1 MKLQLATALTFLTLA
16 LAMPAP
22 EAEPENPMP
31 VPIANPIKNENE
43 PRNIRPA
50 ALGLEKRAR
59 VSCKIVNTD
68 STAVN
73 CRYKPSLSSSVIAR
87 IPRGSTHTFYC
98 YKRGDCYNG
107 NWLVLPSPFSC
118 RCLSVMLDGWLTVVV
133 PGIKCFTKSKSVI
146 SMDITLIA
154 AALLVSSPVRQL
166 ATWALVSVL
175 IVDLRGSWGV
185 LGGALDLDIYI
196 YIMLGSWT
204 WQARIIKPKS
214 KTKER

>member
-1 MKLQLATALTFLTLA
+1 MNLQLATALTFLTLA

-31 VPIANPIKNENE
+31 VPIANPIENENE
-43 PRNIRPA
+43 PRDIRPA

-68 STAVN
+68 SAAVN

-107 NWLVLPSPFSC
+107 NCTWDQMFYREQICYINGYYTGSSC
-118 RCLSVMLDGWLTVVV
+118 TA
-133 PGIKCFTKSKSVI
+133 K
-146 SMDITLIA
+146 
-154 AALLVSSPVRQL
+154 AL
-166 ATWALVSVL
+166 
-175 IVDLRGSWGV
+175 GV
-185 LGGALDLDIYI
+185 C
-196 YIMLGSWT
+196 
-204 WQARIIKPKS
+204 
-214 KTKER
+214 